1 MRRRLRIGG
10 DFPNQHARARQY
22 LVDGRCPHV
31 APIGVTG
38 QFDQLEKAYPE
49 PETLPAVSV
58 TDVPDASTALH
69 FAPQLIASKA
79 LVTKPVPILATV
91 NVTAGTKFAVTVLAA
106 VTLNEQTLLFGK
118 GQFAQPENKL
128 PADGVAVRAMF
139 ALAATLAVQTVPQFT
154 VELVPVTV
162 PPPEPART
170 TVTKNVPEPGEGET
184 YRASTPRPAPSFT
197 ATVHV
202 RDTLLVLSHP
212 PYQPLKVPPVG
223 STTGAVRVT
232 DFPNTN
238 HRTTF

>member
-1 MRRRLRIGG
+1 MKG
-10 DFPNQHARARQY
+10 
-22 LVDGRCPHV
+22 PHV
-31 APIGVTG
+31 APLGVIG
-38 QFDQLEKAYPE
+38 QFDQLEKTYPD
-49 PETLPAVSV
+49 PATLLAVSV
-58 TDVPDASTALH
+58 TDVPEASTALQS
-69 FAPQLIASKA
+69 APQLIAPRA
-79 LVTKPVPILATV
+79 LVTRPVPILATV
-91 NVTAGTKFAVTVLAA
+91 SVTAGTKFAVTVLAE

-128 PADGVAVRAMF
+128 PAEGVAVRVMF

-184 YRASTPRPAPSFT
+184 YRTSTPRPAPSFT

-202 RDTLLVLSHP
+202 RDVLFVLSHP
-212 PYQPLKVPPVG
+212 PYQPTNVPPVG
-223 STTGAVRVT
+223 STAGAVSVT